1 MEKYLLILYFLLYSF
16 NISNNYILIPF
27 DIFIN
32 NPTNNNNFQNDI
44 LSMKFSEDIYI
55 NLTLGN
61 PEKTTKLLLRIDQ
74 YEIIIKESFYKSEFS
89 NSFKFN
95 KFVDEKFICNET
107 FSLFTINNSKELNEF
122 LHKDKNN
129 IEKNKYKEYKDIRFI
144 YLNKTNYNY
153 LEKEEFK
160 EDAAKILS
168 YNYGLIGL
176 KLRKMNIGD
185 YSPEFI
191 KSIREIKGI
200 NSSIFTFYFNFISLI
215 IKQSLFLDN
224 ILMIIKKIIIM
235 DI

>member
-1 MEKYLLILYFLLYSF
+1 MENLLLFLFIISYNF
-16 NISNNYILIPF
+16 NIIYNYILIPF

-61 PEKTTKLLLRIDQ
+61 PEKMTKLLLRLDQ
-74 YEIIIKESFYKSEFS
+74 YEIIIKESFYKSELS

-107 FSLFTINNSKELNEF
+107 FSLFTINKSKELNEF

-160 EDAAKILS
+160 ED
-168 YNYGLIGL
+168 
-176 KLRKMNIGD
+176 
-185 YSPEFI
+185 
-191 KSIREIKGI
+191 
-200 NSSIFTFYFNFISLI
+200 
-215 IKQSLFLDN
+215 
-224 ILMIIKKIIIM
+224 
-235 DI
+235 